1 MRLITN
7 CVETFHMS
15 IQEVLDTSFLIIIRM
30 IEEHNEDPKEKDKN
44 ISNGKSESGKGKG
57 FDAVANLPGCDIG

>member
-15 IQEVLDTSFLIIIRM
+15 IQEVLDTSFVIIIRM
-30 IEEHNEDPKEKDKN
+30 IEEHNEDLKEKDKN
-44 ISNGKSESGKGKG
+44 SGTGKPEPNKG
-57 FDAVANLPGCDIG
+57 FESVAGIPGCDIG